1 MDYFSKKRLLMKKSL
16 ADFLLGLQDWEE
28 TGMDADPMF
37 RLCSQNIGN
46 FLSGESPSNPVLLIS
61 CRLNFKFIPISNYC
75 FYVILVAGILF
86 YLLAYLKNSVFHGVE
101 ITICFFMPNCFINL
115 LFSKSHPWIRI

>member
-1 MDYFSKKRLLMKKSL
+1 MKKSL

-28 TGMDADPMF
+28 TGMDASDQPEEISEKAEVEMVEE
-37 RLCSQNIGN
+37 
-46 FLSGESPSNPVLLIS
+46 ESPSNPVLLIS